1 MNLRMIGLGAVVA
14 CATLLPLVALA
25 GPASGPGRDG
35 DSKPRADGGA
45 GGRADGGLLPG
56 LGVGGSGAGAER
68 GRQAGSDSGA
78 DSGTARG
85 SDPGAAGPGADR
97 GAAPGSASGAEAG
110 AEAGV
115 RDGSGGARDSAPPSA
130 LLGAPGAS
138 SPVPARSAHCGPEL
152 TSPDGIEAQTCVL
165 TEGPDTW
172 GRTYY
177 RNAGGQRLDAVL
189 TLMGPAGRTVQVRCA
204 VVARDEPGVCETPR
218 ERARGAVSAYSAVA
232 EFAGA
237 GEGSSTPLLLRAG
250 SNTAGA
256 GGS

>member
-1 MNLRMIGLGAVVA
+1 MIGLGAAVV

-25 GPASGPGRDG
+25 GQASGPGPDG
-35 DSKPRADGGA
+35 DAKPQADRG
-45 GGRADGGLLPG
+45 ADGGLLPG
-56 LGVGGSGAGAER
+56 LGLGGE
-68 GRQAGSDSGA
+68 QATPSPPTPTPTPQDGPQASP
-78 DSGTARG
+78 
-85 SDPGAAGPGADR
+85 PGEPAAA
-97 GAAPGSASGAEAG
+97 
-110 AEAGV
+110 
-115 RDGSGGARDSAPPSA
+115 
-130 LLGAPGAS
+130 
-138 SPVPARSAHCGPEL
+138 PARSSHCGPEL

-204 VVARDEPGVCETPR
+204 VVARDEPGACETPR

-237 GEGSSTPLLLRAG
+237 GEGSNTPLLLRAG

>member
-1 MNLRMIGLGAVVA
+1 MNLRMIGLGAAVV

-25 GPASGPGRDG
+25 GQASGPGPGPGDG
-35 DSKPRADGGA
+35 DGDAKPPADA
-45 GGRADGGLLPG
+45 GLLPG
-56 LGVGGSGAGAER
+56 LGLGG
-68 GRQAGSDSGA
+68 
-78 DSGTARG
+78 
-85 SDPGAAGPGADR
+85 GPDAT
-97 GAAPGSASGAEAG
+97 PPTEP
-110 AEAGV
+110 
-115 RDGSGGARDSAPPSA
+115 PPSA
-130 LLGAPGAS
+130 ASAPTGPPAA
-138 SPVPARSAHCGPEL
+138 VPARTSHCGPEL

-177 RNAGGQRLDAVL
+177 RNAGGQRLDAIL

-204 VVARDEPGVCETPR
+204 VAARDEPGACETPR

-237 GEGSSTPLLLRAG
+237 GEGTSTPLLLRAG
-250 SNTAGA
+250 SNTAAA

>member
-1 MNLRMIGLGAVVA
+1 MNLRMIGLGAAVV

-25 GPASGPGRDG
+25 GEASGPG
-35 DSKPRADGGA
+35 PGA
-45 GGRADGGLLPG
+45 GAGSGNGNGNGDGKPRADGGLLPG
-56 LGVGGSGAGAER
+56 LGLGGR
-68 GRQAGSDSGA
+68 G
-78 DSGTARG
+78 
-85 SDPGAAGPGADR
+85 PE
-97 GAAPGSASGAEAG
+97 SASDA
-110 AEAGV
+110 
-115 RDGSGGARDSAPPSA
+115 APPSA
-130 LLGAPGAS
+130 PPGAPETPSGTSPKTSGNS
-138 SPVPARSAHCGPEL
+138 SGDTPPARTSHCGPEL

-204 VVARDEPGVCETPR
+204 VVARDEPGACETPR

-256 GGS
+256 SGS